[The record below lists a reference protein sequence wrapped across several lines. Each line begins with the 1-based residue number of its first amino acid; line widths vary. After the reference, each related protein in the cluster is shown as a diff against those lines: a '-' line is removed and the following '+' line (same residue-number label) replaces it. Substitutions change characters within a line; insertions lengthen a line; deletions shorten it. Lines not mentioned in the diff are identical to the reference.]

1 MRHSGDGE
9 AGNSQ
14 PKWKGRVG
22 ALRQQLRTPHP
33 RSPCGRGA
41 EHPALRG
48 QGLGVGEQEATGG
61 SWLGRAPG
69 CRLHGHDGAAAPDG
83 GTRGGGPSPSCRARG
98 FPGGGQQELAGAPQ
112 RGWIHLQLRSH
123 LSRSKRGET
132 SSNHG

>member
-14 PKWKGRVG
+14 PEWKGRVG

-41 EHPALRG
+41 ERPALRG
-48 QGLGVGEQEATGG
+48 QGQGVGEQEATGG

-83 GTRGGGPSPSCRARG
+83 GTRGGSKPQLQSPWL
-98 FPGGGQQELAGAPQ
+98 PWGGAAGAG
-112 RGWIHLQLRSH
+112 RGPAARLDP
-123 LSRSKRGET
+123 
-132 SSNHG
+132 SSAALPPELL

>member
-14 PKWKGRVG
+14 PEWKGRVG

-41 EHPALRG
+41 ERPALRG
-48 QGLGVGEQEATGG
+48 QGQGVGEQEATGG

-83 GTRGGGPSPSCRARG
+83 GTGGVQAPAAEPVASL
-98 FPGGGQQELAGAPQ
+98 GGGQQELAGAPR

-123 LSRSKRGET
+123 LSCSKRGET